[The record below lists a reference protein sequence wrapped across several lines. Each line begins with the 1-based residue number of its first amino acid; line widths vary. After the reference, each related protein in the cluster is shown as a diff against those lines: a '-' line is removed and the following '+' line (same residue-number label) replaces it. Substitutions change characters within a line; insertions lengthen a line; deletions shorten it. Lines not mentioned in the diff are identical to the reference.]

1 MDRTDDRSAADAG
14 GADTGDADAS
24 SADTGP
30 PAPATGPRTTADP
43 RTEAGPDS
51 RTEAGPG
58 PRTGAGAPTEAATG
72 PRSGTEAGTG
82 SPTAT
87 QAEPDPVPDPAPESG
102 PGTTAGPAAAD
113 GSATPAS
120 ADGTTPAITTPRGRR
135 PVVAALMLGMALA
148 AIDGTIVSTAV
159 PQIVGDLGGFTVFS
173 WLFSGYLLAV
183 TVTLPL
189 YGKLSDTFGRKPVLI
204 AGIILF
210 LAGSLLCAAAWN
222 MAALIAFRIVQ
233 GLGGGALQGTIQT
246 IAADLYPLKERPRI
260 QARLSTVWATS
271 SVAGPVAG
279 GLLAGYADWR
289 WIFLIN
295 LPVGA
300 VALWLVV
307 RHLQEPSRPRPA
319 TRPRVDWAG
328 ALAVFATGALLLTA
342 LVQGGV
348 AWPWFSA
355 PSLGLFGASAL
366 LAALTVVIERRAAEP
381 IIPGWVWRRRTI
393 ASVNLALGAMGLLM
407 VAPTV
412 FLPTYAQ
419 SVLGLGPIAAGFVL
433 SVMTLSWPVSAAFSD
448 RVYNRIGFRRTA
460 MLGMGAALLILL
472 AFPLLPYPGEAWHP
486 ALLMLLLGAALGL
499 FQLPLIVG
507 VQSTVG
513 WAERGTTTA
522 SVLFCRQVGQSIGAA
537 LFGAIA
543 NGVLAARLLD
553 APVDGLPGDLDA
565 VARTLED
572 PGAVSSAAEY
582 LRRAVD
588 AAVDYVYVGAA
599 GAAALALLALITL
612 APRRFPVITEPSDSP
627 TAPDPAAT
635 PTASEAAPA
644 RQDR

>member
-1 MDRTDDRSAADAG
+1 MSGTDDKSDVGADGTRAGDTGTDTNAGPIAG
-14 GADTGDADAS
+14 GGGTDTD
-24 SADTGP
+24 SAPGTG
-30 PAPATGPRTTADP
+30 
-43 RTEAGPDS
+43 
-51 RTEAGPG
+51 GPG
-58 PRTGAGAPTEAATG
+58 TDRPGTDGPGTGAGSAPG
-72 PRSGTEAGTG
+72 SGG
-82 SPTAT
+82 
-87 QAEPDPVPDPAPESG
+87 
-102 PGTTAGPAAAD
+102 
-113 GSATPAS
+113 
-120 ADGTTPAITTPRGRR
+120 DGTAAPPALTTPRGRR

-210 LAGSLLCAAAWN
+210 LIGSVLCAAAWN

-233 GLGGGALQGTIQT
+233 GLGGGALQGTVQT

-260 QARLSTVWATS
+260 QAKLSTVWATS
-271 SVAGPVAG
+271 AVAGPVVG

-307 RHLQEPSRPRPA
+307 RHLHEPSRPRPA

-348 AWPWFSA
+348 AWPWLSA
-355 PSLGLFGASAL
+355 PSLGLFGASAV

-393 ASVNLALGAMGLLM
+393 ASVNLALGALGLLM

-433 SVMTLSWPVSAAFSD
+433 SVMTLSWPVTAALSD
-448 RVYNRIGFRRTA
+448 RVYNRIGFRLTA
-460 MLGMGAALLILL
+460 IIGIGAALLILL
-472 AFPLLPYPGEAWHP
+472 AFPLLPYPGEPWHP

-537 LFGAIA
+537 VFGAVA

-553 APVDGLPGDLDA
+553 APVTGLPDDLDA
-565 VARTLED
+565 VARALED
-572 PGAVSSAAEY
+572 PGAPSAAATDY

-588 AAVDYVYVGAA
+588 AAVDHVYLGAA

-612 APRRFPVITEPSDSP
+612 APRRFPVITE
-627 TAPDPAAT
+627 TA
-635 PTASEAAPA
+635 AAPTTTGA
-644 RQDR
+644 ADRQDTSS